1 MMMGRWFG
9 GWGYDPFINGGGWWM
24 MGIGMLFNILFWGVL
39 IYLAI
44 RFLNKG
50 GFGSFGGNHGE
61 TPEEILRKRY
71 ARGEITREEYQQM
84 LEDLKK

>member
-1 MMMGRWFG
+1 MMMGRWGGFG
-9 GWGYDPFINGGGWWM
+9 PGPVPFDGGGWWF
-24 MGIGMLFNILFWGVL
+24 MGIGMLFNLLFWGAL

-50 GFGSFGGNHGE
+50 GFGTFTRNQE
-61 TPEEILRKRY
+61 EAPEEILRKRY
-71 ARGEITREEYQQM
+71 ARGDISREEYQQM

>member
-9 GWGYDPFINGGGWWM
+9 GWGYDPFINGGGWWL
-24 MGIGMLFNILFWGVL
+24 MGIGMLFNILFWGAL

-50 GFGSFGGNHGE
+50 GFGGFTGNQGE